1 MKYMHI
7 VFQHYTVQ
15 GRLLSASY
23 YDWHLCSV
31 FRSWSLC
38 SVYRSCSL
46 CSVSEAEVCVLF
58 SEAEVCVLFSEAE
71 ACVLFTEAVV
81 CVLFSEAEGRYQDE
95 EQQRGWRGGD
105 AEPRGHGQ
113 GAHSPQLHPHQIRGQ
128 WPSGRRQQSGQTR
141 RLHSGHLLREGW
153 EQHGTQQAPRLPHG
167 HTSQVHHCK

>member
-1 MKYMHI
+1 MTDI
-7 VFQHYTVQ
+7 CVPF
-15 GRLLSASY
+15 SEAEA
-23 YDWHLCSV
+23 
-31 FRSWSLC
+31 

-46 CSVSEAEVCVLF
+46 CSVSEAEVCCLF

-141 RLHSGHLLREGW
+141 RLHSGHLLREGG
-153 EQHGTQQAPRLPHG
+153 EQHGTIYILYTVVIKKKSKDILIAKMFPFLV
-167 HTSQVHHCK
+167 SKEFNLFEFFLC